1 MATADCR
8 TSPKPAVARD
18 GLGLLLLW
26 IASASI
32 SWIPASSCARALSRA
47 RFPLHAMAGGLDR
60 ELQSEIAKRPQRK
73 RRGVRFDRLRLL
85 LGGEGKR
92 VKLQLRLLVA

>member
-32 SWIPASSCARALSRA
+32 SWIPASSCARAFPYTRWPVVSTGSFKA
-47 RFPLHAMAGGLDR
+47 RSPNVR
-60 ELQSEIAKRPQRK
+60 SESVE
-73 RRGVRFDRLRLL
+73 GSDFDRLRLL

>member
-1 MATADCR
+1 
-8 TSPKPAVARD
+8 
-18 GLGLLLLW
+18 
-26 IASASI
+26 
-32 SWIPASSCARALSRA
+32 
-47 RFPLHAMAGGLDR
+47 MAGGLDR